1 MVLYMKLLLFVQ
13 KNVLKKNE
21 NSVKLLQ
28 KFVGTTILPLNPMYL
43 EERGQ
48 GLLLNINSD
57 MTSINNPRVFY
68 LRISDDHCCEM

>member
-1 MVLYMKLLLFVQ
+1 MVLYMKLLLFVR
-13 KNVLKKNE
+13 KNVFKKNE
-21 NSVKLLQ
+21 NSVNVLQ

-48 GLLLNINSD
+48 GLLLNIN